1 MDKKEFYQ
9 KAEQALNKAFEAAKQ
24 SAKVVAEK
32 AGKAAHVT
40 KLLLEK
46 VALEHR
52 VSKQFAQIGGR
63 VYEKVAREGQTSF
76 TQDPEIKKLIEE
88 ASKLET
94 ELSRVEAAF
103 DQEKKK
109 QKPARV

>member
-9 KAEQALNKAFEAAKQ
+9 KAEQALNKALEAGKQ
-24 SAKVVAEK
+24 SAKVIAEK
-32 AGKAAHVT
+32 AGEAAHVT

-46 VALEHR
+46 VTLEHR

-63 VYEKVAREGQTSF
+63 VYEKASREGQTSLAE
-76 TQDPEIKKLIEE
+76 DSEIKKLIEE
-88 ASKLET
+88 TNKLESELAQVESKL
-94 ELSRVEAAF
+94 

-109 QKPARV
+109 NKPVRV